1 MPSDA
6 PTIGISAGRAMV
18 LGNGDH
24 YLVAA
29 VSTAMRAV
37 ERTVNDIAGADI
49 PVLILGESGTGK
61 GAVSYRI
68 HQLSRRQHEPFVKL
82 SCASLTPDYF
92 KMGPGALGN
101 DGKAWPT
108 NGTLFLDEVGELDAA
123 CQPKLLCALPDGE
136 APPGGDSTGVRVI
149 ACSARDL
156 EKEMREG
163 RFREDLY
170 YRISGVCLR
179 LPALRQRKEDI
190 PTLVDYFLLKY
201 SALYGRRKPEISAA
215 TMRTFLDHSWPGNI
229 RELEH
234 SVQKII
240 TMGDEGAA
248 LADLRVGRTTAGPDA
263 GEGLSLKQAARA
275 ASREAEREM
284 ILKVLSRT
292 RWNRKRAALE
302 LRISYKALLYKMKQ
316 IGIDSASS

>member
-1 MPSDA
+1 
-6 PTIGISAGRAMV
+6 
-18 LGNGDH
+18 
-24 YLVAA
+24 
-29 VSTAMRAV
+29 
-37 ERTVNDIAGADI
+37 
-49 PVLILGESGTGK
+49 
-61 GAVSYRI
+61 
-68 HQLSRRQHEPFVKL
+68 
-82 SCASLTPDYF
+82 
-92 KMGPGALGN
+92 MGPGALGN

-108 NGTLFLDEVGELDAA
+108 IGTLFLDEVGELDAA

-234 SVQKII
+234 SAQKII